1 MTTKIFFM
9 FRVLALA
16 FAFAVGFGAVANAAE
31 DLGAVKARMTQRI
44 SQIDQLKSAGAV
56 GENNRGFLE
65 VRDGG
70 GDAASVV
77 RAENADR
84 EQVYAA
90 IAKQT
95 GSSADRV
102 GRARARHIA
111 GSSAPGV
118 WLQRED
124 GNWYKK

>member
-1 MTTKIFFM
+1 
-9 FRVLALA
+9 
-16 FAFAVGFGAVANAAE
+16 G
-31 DLGAVKARMTQRI
+31 
-44 SQIDQLKSAGAV
+44 QIDQLKSSGAV

-65 VRDGG
+65 VRGGG
-70 GDAASVV
+70 GDASSVV

-84 EQVYAA
+84 ETVYAA

-95 GSSADRV
+95 GSSAEQV
-102 GRARARHIA
+102 GRARARQIA
-111 GSSAPGV
+111 AGSAPGV